1 VDGSRQ
7 PRLMMTAARCA
18 ERQRHGRSSIL
29 VAWRA
34 TTNLSQQGLTLWGRH
49 RMANSPKG
57 ILGSGSDRSSTR
69 GGEHFFLKLG
79 DCESVLWWSSS
90 LSKTTSSFTLVSSS
104 SSLASIAARGGRNQC
119 VIVAAKAKAVAQFG
133 SKIHTI

>member
-1 VDGSRQ
+1 
-7 PRLMMTAARCA
+7 
-18 ERQRHGRSSIL
+18 
-29 VAWRA
+29 
-34 TTNLSQQGLTLWGRH
+34 
-49 RMANSPKG
+49 MANSPKG
-57 ILGSGSDRSSTR
+57 ILGSGSDRSSPR

-90 LSKTTSSFTLVSSS
+90 LSKTTSNFTLVSSS

-119 VIVAAKAKAVAQFG
+119 VIVAAKAKAAAQFG